1 MGNVAAVICEYN
13 PFHLGHK
20 YQIDKIKEDMDISAV
35 IAVMSGEVT
44 QRGEFAIT
52 DKYVRAEA
60 AVRSGVDAVFELPY
74 PYCASCAEIFAKAG
88 VAIASALGANR
99 LYFGTESGNTEYI
112 EKIADAVD
120 SAEFNEKASLLAKDF
135 GGSYLDAKEKALS
148 DMGLD
153 IPKTPNDI
161 LATEYVRAI
170 KNGGY
175 NMEYRTIKRTGAGYK
190 DESVSDIMSA
200 SAIRKHFYESGD
212 FLSVPTGAKAIYEKA
227 KKEGMI
233 LDPKEAENFLFRY
246 ILSLSAEK
254 IEKFF
259 DAGDGIGYFICS
271 TAKESKN
278 AEEFFR
284 SLTSKSYTYAR
295 LKRVVMYSLFGIE
308 NIAPIPSYTVLL
320 ASNAKGREI
329 CKNAK
334 IPIITKFADAKKLD
348 PVSEKA
354 LKKSLRTDE
363 IYMSLLNNPKPSSYA
378 YKRAPFIL

>member
-13 PFHLGHK
+13 PFHSGHK
-20 YQIDKIKEDMDISAV
+20 YQIDKIKENTDNTAV

-44 QRGEFAIT
+44 QRGEFALT

-60 AVRSGVDAVFELPY
+60 AIRCGVDAVFELPY

-88 VAIASALGANR
+88 VSIASALGANR

-120 SAEFNEKASLLAKDF
+120 STEFNEKASLLVKDF

-175 NMEYRTIKRTGAGYK
+175 DMEYKTIKRTGAEYK
-190 DESVSDIMSA
+190 DEGVSDIMSA
-200 SAIRKHFYESGD
+200 SAIRKYFYENGD
-212 FLSVPTGAKAIYEKA
+212 ILSVPKEAKEIYEKA
-227 KKEGMI
+227 EKEGLI
-233 LDPKEAENFLFRY
+233 LDPKETENFLFRY
-246 ILSLSAEK
+246 ILSQSPEK
-254 IEKFF
+254 IEKAF

-278 AEEFFR
+278 AQEFFKA
-284 SLTSKSYTYAR
+284 LTSKSYTYAR

-308 NIAPIPSYTVLL
+308 DIASLPSYTVLL

-329 CKNAK
+329 CKNSK
-334 IPIITKFADAKKLD
+334 IPIITKMADVKKLD

-354 LKKSLRTDE
+354 LKTSIRTDE
-363 IYMSLLNNPKPSSYA
+363 IYMSLLNSPRPSSYA

>member
-13 PFHLGHK
+13 PFHSGHK
-20 YQIDKIKEDMDISAV
+20 YQIDKIKEEADNSSV

-60 AVRSGVDAVFELPY
+60 ALRSGVDAVFELPY

-88 VAIASALGANR
+88 VSIASALGANR

-112 EKIADAVD
+112 EKIAAAVD
-120 SAEFNEKASLLAKDF
+120 SAEFNEKASLLVKDF

-175 NMEYRTIKRTGAGYK
+175 DMEYRTIKRTGAGYK
-190 DESVSDIMSA
+190 DESVTDIMSA
-200 SAIRKHFYESGD
+200 SAIRKYFYENGD
-212 FLSVPTGAKAIYEKA
+212 FLSVPPEAKIIYEKA
-227 KKEGMI
+227 QNEGMI
-233 LDPKEAENFLFRY
+233 LDPREGENFLFRY
-246 ILSLSAEK
+246 VLSLSPEK
-254 IEKFF
+254 IERAF

-271 TAKESKN
+271 TAKKCRN
-278 AEEFFR
+278 AEEFFK

-295 LKRVVMYSLFGIE
+295 LKRVVMYSLFGIDDVD
-308 NIAPIPSYTVLL
+308 PTPSYTVLL
-320 ASNAKGREI
+320 ASNEKGREI
-329 CKNAK
+329 CKNAF
-334 IPIITKFADAKKLD
+334 IPVITKLSDAKKLD

-354 LKKSLRTDE
+354 LKMSLRTDE
-363 IYMSLLNNPKPSSYA
+363 MYMSLLNNPKPASYA
-378 YKRAPFIL
+378 FKRSPFIL